1 MNKLLKAFESNPT
14 IKTAM
19 VINKHMNKHPMSA
32 CFIDTITANKI
43 KELLV

>member
-14 IKTAM
+14 IKTAIA
-19 VINKHMNKHPMSA
+19 INKHMNKYPMSA

>member
-14 IKTAM
+14 IKTATA
-19 VINKHMNKHPMSA
+19 INKHMNKHPMSV